1 MRTLS
6 FIILFITQNVRPEET
21 ADIRESEETTTTVY
35 DVIINERDRE
45 INDIE
50 INEIDSGREEKDEN
64 DDDDDVVVDDD
75 GDEGEIDNEGQ
86 RGGGEDANKL
96 LAAQVNAVHVLNM
109 LKDLE
114 EDMKVLQYQKYIKCF
129 NQRII
134 ISGNIEREKIRARR
148 ITRVSGSS

>member
-6 FIILFITQNVRPEET
+6 FIILFISQNVRPEET
-21 ADIRESEETTTTVY
+21 ADISESEETTTTVY

-50 INEIDSGREEKDEN
+50 INEIDSGSEDQDEN
-64 DDDDDVVVDDD
+64 DDSDEVVGDDD
-75 GDEGEIDNEGQ
+75 GDDGEIDSKGEGQ
-86 RGGGEDANKL
+86 RGGEDANKL

-114 EDMKVLQYQKYIKCF
+114 EDMKVLQYQKYSILI
-129 NQRII
+129 N
-134 ISGNIEREKIRARR
+134 E
-148 ITRVSGSS
+148 

>member
-6 FIILFITQNVRPEET
+6 FIILFISQNVRPEEG
-21 ADIRESEETTTTVY
+21 ADISEPEETTTTVY

-50 INEIDSGREEKDEN
+50 INELDSGSEDQDEN
-64 DDDDDVVVDDD
+64 DDSDEVVGDDD
-75 GDEGEIDNEGQ
+75 GDDGEIDSKGEGQ
-86 RGGGEDANKL
+86 RGGEDANKL

-114 EDMKVLQYQKYIKCF
+114 EDMKVLQYQKYSILI
-129 NQRII
+129 N
-134 ISGNIEREKIRARR
+134 E
-148 ITRVSGSS
+148 

>member
-6 FIILFITQNVRPEET
+6 FIILFISQNVRPEET
-21 ADIRESEETTTTVY
+21 ADISESEETTTTVY

-50 INEIDSGREEKDEN
+50 INELDSGSEDQDEN
-64 DDDDDVVVDDD
+64 DDSDEVVGDDD
-75 GDEGEIDNEGQ
+75 GDDGEIDSKGEGQ
-86 RGGGEDANKL
+86 RGGEDANKL

-114 EDMKVLQYQKYIKCF
+114 EDMKVLQYQKYSILI
-129 NQRII
+129 N
-134 ISGNIEREKIRARR
+134 E
-148 ITRVSGSS
+148 